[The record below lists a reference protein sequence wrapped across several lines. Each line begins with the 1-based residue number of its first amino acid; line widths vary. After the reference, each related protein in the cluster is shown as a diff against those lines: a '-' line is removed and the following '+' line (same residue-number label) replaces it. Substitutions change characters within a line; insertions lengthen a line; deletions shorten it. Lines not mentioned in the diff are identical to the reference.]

1 MRKEQDIYGIRAILE
16 AITHKKTIDKI
27 WLLKGQQGS
36 LFKSLEK
43 KIYELGI
50 SHSYVPKE
58 RLDRFSKQNHQG
70 AIARIA
76 PIQFE
81 SLENLIAFNEGKK
94 VTYLLLDGITDTRNL
109 GAILRTAA
117 ATNVAGIILPQTGS
131 APVNSDTVKTSA
143 GGIFSVPIAKVNH
156 LKDAIYLL
164 QASGISIVA
173 VSEKAT
179 DSAFEYKF
187 KGSNALIMGSED
199 KGIQP
204 GIMKV
209 ITDKVKLPMGD
220 KMASLNVSVACGII
234 LFEML
239 RQEKFVQI
247 NLK

>member
-1 MRKEQDIYGIRAILE
+1 MRTEQDIYGIRAILE

-117 ATNVAGIILPQTGS
+117 AANVAGIILPQTGS
-131 APVNSDTVKTSA
+131 ATVNSDTIKTSA
-143 GGIFSVPIAKVNH
+143 GGIFSVPMVKVNH

-164 QASGISIVA
+164 QANDISIVA
-173 VSEKAT
+173 VSEKASDT
-179 DSAFEYKF
+179 AYKHNF
-187 KGSNALIMGSED
+187 KGSTALIMGSED
-199 KGIQP
+199 RGIQP
-204 GIMKV
+204 GIMKLV
-209 ITDKVKLPMGD
+209 TGKVKLPMGD

-234 LFEML
+234 LFEIL
-239 RQEKFVQI
+239 RQQQFAQI
-247 NLK
+247 KTL

>member
-1 MRKEQDIYGIRAILE
+1 MRREQDIYGIRAILE
-16 AITHKKTIDKI
+16 AITHEKTIDKI

-43 KIYELGI
+43 KIYDLGI

-70 AIARIA
+70 AVARIA
-76 PIQFE
+76 PIEFQ
-81 SLENLIAFNEGKK
+81 SLKNLLACNEGKNT
-94 VTYLLLDGITDTRNL
+94 TYLLLDGITDARNL
-109 GAILRTAA
+109 GAIIRTAA
-117 ATNVAGIILPQTGS
+117 ATNVNGIILPQTGS
-131 APVNSDTVKTSA
+131 APVNSDTVKTSS
-143 GGIFSVPIAKVNH
+143 GGIFSVPLVKVKH

-179 DSAFEYKF
+179 DSAFEYSF
-187 KGSNALIMGSED
+187 RGSTALIMGSED

-204 GIMKV
+204 GIMKLV
-209 ITDKVKLPMGD
+209 TRKVKLPMGD

-239 RQEKFVQI
+239 RQERFVQI

>member
-1 MRKEQDIYGIRAILE
+1 MRTEQDIYGIRAILE

-143 GGIFSVPIAKVNH
+143 GGIFSVPLVKVNH
-156 LKDAIYLL
+156 LKDALFL
-164 QASGISIVA
+164 FQANEIKTIA
-173 VSEKAT
+173 VSEKADKT
-179 DSAFEYKF
+179 AYEHSFDDSV
-187 KGSNALIMGSED
+187 ALIMGSED
-199 KGIQP
+199 KGIQK
-204 GIMKV
+204 GILKLA
-209 ITDKVKLPMGD
+209 DKKVKLPMSGQMD
-220 KMASLNVSVACGII
+220 SLNVSVACGV
-234 LFEML
+234 ML
-239 RQEKFVQI
+239 YEIQRQQNFT
-247 NLK
+247 

>member
-1 MRKEQDIYGIRAILE
+1 MRTEQDIYGIRAILE
-16 AITHKKTIDKI
+16 AITHEKTIDKI

-164 QASGISIVA
+164 QASDISIVA

-209 ITDKVKLPMGD
+209 IKDKVKLPMGD
-220 KMASLNVSVACGII
+220 KMGSLNVSVACGII

-239 RQEKFVQI
+239 RQEQFVQI